1 MIFDVR
7 IEIEDLHDFKEIELL
22 LKAAYSDRKIYEI
35 SLLNVD

>member
-7 IEIEDLHDFKEIELL
+7 IEIEDLHDFKEI
-22 LKAAYSDRKIYEI
+22 KALFESTYSHRKIYEV